1 MLKSPYF
8 QTASVIR
15 MLNPQRQL
23 AELVRILDE
32 GGYIF
37 AADPAQITESL
48 RSVGGSYEQKL
59 IRRAEMA
66 DRDGLLRDTL
76 ERARAGT
83 FWLWVAAA
91 TAVFGSGF
99 SATFLLMDSQ
109 GLNFFFILASVLGM
123 NTVMLLVWLASVCLR
138 LNVGRF
144 ASSPA
149 TWLRGK
155 DPVNQAVLRL
165 YADAW
170 RKPSVRW
177 RIGAASHSIWLSTLL
192 GMLVSVLLLLL
203 VRQYTFNW
211 ESTLLTNAASV
222 KVIDI
227 LSWLPAKFG
236 FSAPDAEAVLKGRL
250 NSSTADA
257 RAWSGLL
264 VGSIVCYGILPRLGA
279 WLACKILLARNSEL
293 LPLDKPYYQKIIRQ
307 WQTEIVDADNRS
319 ESVHTVSPKISIS
332 GAPKW
337 AVMLETEWHDAAWHV
352 HTLGQEWLDKGTA
365 DSRDAVAALIAE
377 LQRQPAQLLIGV
389 RAHTVPDRG
398 VLRQIVRLAEAA
410 QGGAVVQLLLEN
422 NVSDGLKNHLIQ
434 WHDALA
440 ERGLAWLDPP
450 RISQERRMAEQ
461 KAV

>member
-1 MLKSPYF
+1 MS
-8 QTASVIR
+8 
-15 MLNPQRQL
+15 NPQRQL

-37 AADPAQITESL
+37 VADPEQITESL

-66 DRDGLLRDTL
+66 DRGGLLRDTL
-76 ERARAGT
+76 ERARTGT

-144 ASSPA
+144 VSSPT

-165 YADAW
+165 YADEW

-177 RIGAASHSIWLSTLL
+177 RIGAASHSIWLAALF

-222 KVIDI
+222 KAIDI
-227 LSWLPAKFG
+227 LSWLPAKLG
-236 FSAPDAEAVLKGRL
+236 FPVPDAEAVLKGRL
-250 NSSTADA
+250 NSNTADA
-257 RAWSGLL
+257 RVWSGLL
-264 VGSIVCYGILPRLGA
+264 VGSIVCYGVLPRLAA
-279 WLACKILLARNSEL
+279 WLACKILLARNSEP
-293 LPLDKPYYQKIIRQ
+293 LPLDKPYYQTIIRR
-307 WQTEIVDADNRS
+307 WQTEVVDTDSGS
-319 ESVHTVSPKISIS
+319 EPVRTVSPKISIS

-337 AVMLETEWHDAAWHV
+337 AVMLETEWHDDVSWHV
-352 HTLGQEWLDKGTA
+352 HTLGQEWLDKGAA
-365 DSRDAVAALIAE
+365 DSRDAVAALVTE
-377 LQRQPAQLLIGV
+377 LQQQPAQLLIGV

-398 VLRQIVRLAEAA
+398 ILRQIVRLAETA
-410 QGGAVVQLLLEN
+410 QGGAVVQLLQEH
-422 NVSDGLKNHLIQ
+422 NVSDGLKDHLAQ
-434 WHDALA
+434 WYDALT
-440 ERGLAWLDPP
+440 ERGVAWLDPP
-450 RISQERRMAEQ
+450 RVSQERRLSGQ

>member
-1 MLKSPYF
+1 MVDFAEHKRAL
-8 QTASVIR
+8 
-15 MLNPQRQL
+15 LCNDPQS
-23 AELVRILDE
+23 
-32 GGYIF
+32 
-37 AADPAQITESL
+37 AADYRDAMAEAVEAVAAWLQSDKMYTGGSIREL
-48 RSVGGSYEQKL
+48 RSA
-59 IRRAEMA
+59 IRFQPSS
-66 DRDGLLRDTL
+66 DGLGMRPALQRLIGLFLEKSLKVHHPHSLAHLHCPTL
-76 ERARAGT
+76 
-83 FWLWVAAA
+83 VASQVAEVLINAA
-91 TAVFGSGF
+91 NQS
-99 SATFLLMDSQ
+99 MDSWDQ
-109 GLNFFFILASVLGM
+109 
-123 NTVMLLVWLASVCLR
+123 
-138 LNVGRF
+138 
-144 ASSPA
+144 SPA
-149 TWLRGK
+149 GSLMEVQMIGWLRGK
-155 DPVNQAVLRL
+155 APVNQAVLRL

-236 FSAPDAEAVLKGRL
+236 FPAPDAGAVLKGRL

-257 RAWSGLL
+257 RVWSGLL

-279 WLACKILLARNSEL
+279 WLACKILLARNSER
-293 LPLDKPYYQKIIRQ
+293 LPLDKPYYQKIIRR

-377 LQRQPAQLLIGV
+377 LQRQPAQLLIGR
-389 RAHTVPDRG
+389 RAPPAPDRG

-422 NVSDGLKNHLIQ
+422 NVSDGLKNHLTQ